1 MITNKHPTEAQL
13 VLAMDQELDQQESEA
28 ISAHL
33 ENCAV
38 CHGKWEQLRGV
49 SGRIVACHQALQLG
63 RLSVPRAADTKSRR
77 LWGIAAVA
85 AAAACIAVFLS
96 PKDRPTSPAHR
107 AEVPQAAASSPLKPP
122 THVSLTQPV
131 RQARRKPAQV
141 LAAGMSNI
149 VE

>member
-13 VLAMDQELDQQESEA
+13 VLAMDQELDQQEAEA

-63 RLSVPRAADTKSRR
+63 RLSVPSAVDTKPLRI
-77 LWGIAAVA
+77 WGIAAVA
-85 AAAACIAVFLS
+85 AAAACIAVFLTRM
-96 PKDRPTSPAHR
+96 DRPASPGHHP
-107 AEVPQAAASSPLKPP
+107 EVSPVAASSPLKP
-122 THVSLTQPV
+122 
-131 RQARRKPAQV
+131 A
-141 LAAGMSNI
+141 
-149 VE
+149 